1 MKGDSF
7 MTTSNI
13 NMRVDSKIK
22 EQAEALFSK
31 LGLNMSTAINVFLRQ
46 AIQFGGI
53 PFEVRIIEPNE
64 ATLQAMQDVDNNKN
78 LSQPLNS
85 INALFEE
92 LDA

>member
-22 EQAEALFSK
+22 EQAEVLFSK

-46 AIQFGGI
+46 AIQYGGI

-64 ATLQAMQDVDNNKN
+64 TTLQAMRDIDNDEN
-78 LSQPLNS
+78 LSQPLGS
-85 INALFEE
+85 IKALFKD